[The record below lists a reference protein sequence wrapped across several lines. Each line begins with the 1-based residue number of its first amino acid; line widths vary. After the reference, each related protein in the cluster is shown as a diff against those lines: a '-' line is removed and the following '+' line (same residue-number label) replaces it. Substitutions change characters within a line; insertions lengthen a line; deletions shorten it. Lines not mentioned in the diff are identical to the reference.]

1 MTNAQFE
8 ELQTQ
13 ITQVILEKKVQE
25 IIQEEELKET
35 YGGTDIRKQHWH
47 TLTEDIVLRESS
59 TIKLSKQSTKLW
71 FQETTDK
78 LLPLNLCP
86 LYKELNWKTFR

>member
-1 MTNAQFE
+1 MSNQLGKMTNTQFE

-13 ITQVILEKKVQE
+13 ITQVILEKKIQE
-25 IIQEEELKET
+25 IIQEEKLKK
-35 YGGTDIRKQHWH
+35 TDVRKQYWY
-47 TLTEDIVLRESS
+47 TLTEDIIPEESS

-78 LLPLNLCP
+78 LLPLNLCS
-86 LYKELNWKTFR
+86 LYKELN